1 MGKAGSAM
9 SIASATSP
17 HAVRLIEA
25 AAELAPTINALS
37 DEIERERRLP
47 EGLVEKLRKLGFF
60 SLWLAKD
67 FGGPELSVTD
77 FVRVIEALARHD
89 GSVGWCA
96 SVAAT
101 YSFFSGFLPEP
112 VAHRIFVND
121 KAAVAGN
128 IHPIGKAEV
137 VEGGYRVTGR
147 WAYGSGINH
156 SEWILGGCVVHD
168 ADRPRL
174 RPDGTRE
181 TTIVFFPS
189 QEVEVIDTWNVGG
202 LRGTGSHDY
211 QVASLF
217 VPETHAIT
225 GLTPSRLGTLYA
237 LPLYTVFPVTIAAV
251 PLGIARAALDAVR
264 ALSGS
269 KTAGIGAVLLRDK
282 PAVQGAVGR
291 AEGMLRAARAFLFE
305 TCDDVWKTAA
315 SGAELS
321 LEQRAAVRLSG
332 AQVAEAGKAVVQ
344 IAYDIGGGTSVYESC
359 PLQRCLRDMF
369 AAVQHIGVQSGNFET
384 CGRVMLGME
393 PGTPFL

>member
-1 MGKAGSAM
+1 
-9 SIASATSP
+9 
-17 HAVRLIEA
+17 
-25 AAELAPTINALS
+25 
-37 DEIERERRLP
+37 
-47 EGLVEKLRKLGFF
+47 
-60 SLWLAKD
+60 
-67 FGGPELSVTD
+67 
-77 FVRVIEALARHD
+77 
-89 GSVGWCA
+89 
-96 SVAAT
+96 
-101 YSFFSGFLPEP
+101 
-112 VAHRIFVND
+112 
-121 KAAVAGN
+121 
-128 IHPIGKAEV
+128 

-237 LPLYTVFPVTIAAV
+237 LPLYTVFPVTIGAV

-264 ALSGS
+264 ALSAS
-269 KTAGIGAVLLRDK
+269 KTARIGAVPLRDK
-282 PAVQGAVGR
+282 PSVQGAVGR

-321 LEQRAAVRLSG
+321 LEQAAAVRLSG

-359 PLQRCLRDMF
+359 PLQRCFRDMF

-393 PGTPFL
+393 PGTPLL

>member
-1 MGKAGSAM
+1 MGKAGSVM
-9 SIASATSP
+9 SIASASSP

-47 EGLVEKLRKLGFF
+47 EGLVATLRERGFF
-60 SLWLAKD
+60 SLWLARD
-67 FGGPELSVTD
+67 FGGPELSLTD
-77 FVRVIEALARHD
+77 LVRVIEALARHD

-96 SVAAT
+96 SVPAT

-112 VAHRIFVND
+112 IARQIFVNE
-121 KAAVAGN
+121 KAAIAG
-128 IHPIGKAEV
+128 HLGPMGKAEV
-137 VEGGYRVTGR
+137 VAGGYRVTGR

-174 RPDGTRE
+174 RPDGTRA
-181 TTIVFFPS
+181 TIIAFFPA

-225 GLTPSRLGTLYA
+225 GRTPSRPGTLYA
-237 LPLYTVFPVTIAAV
+237 LPLYTIFPVTIAAV
-251 PLGIARAALDAVR
+251 PLGIARAPLDAVR
-264 ALSGS
+264 ALSGA
-269 KTAGIGAVLLRDK
+269 KTALIGAVLLRDK

-315 SGAELS
+315 AGVELS

-332 AQVAEAGKAVVQ
+332 AQVAEVAKAVVQ
-344 IAYDIGGGTSVYESC
+344 IAYDVGGGTSVYESC
-359 PLQRCLRDMF
+359 PLQRCFRDMY
-369 AAVQHIGVQSGNFET
+369 AAVQHVQVQSVNFET

-393 PGTPFL
+393 PGTPVF

>member
-128 IHPIGKAEV
+128 ITQSEKRRSWKV
-137 VEGGYRVTGR
+137 V
-147 WAYGSGINH
+147 
-156 SEWILGGCVVHD
+156 
-168 ADRPRL
+168 
-174 RPDGTRE
+174 
-181 TTIVFFPS
+181 
-189 QEVEVIDTWNVGG
+189 
-202 LRGTGSHDY
+202 
-211 QVASLF
+211 
-217 VPETHAIT
+217 
-225 GLTPSRLGTLYA
+225 
-237 LPLYTVFPVTIAAV
+237 
-251 PLGIARAALDAVR
+251 
-264 ALSGS
+264 
-269 KTAGIGAVLLRDK
+269 TA
-282 PAVQGAVGR
+282 
-291 AEGMLRAARAFLFE
+291 
-305 TCDDVWKTAA
+305 
-315 SGAELS
+315 
-321 LEQRAAVRLSG
+321 
-332 AQVAEAGKAVVQ
+332 
-344 IAYDIGGGTSVYESC
+344 
-359 PLQRCLRDMF
+359 
-369 AAVQHIGVQSGNFET
+369 
-384 CGRVMLGME
+384 
-393 PGTPFL
+393 